1 MKNYNTNLT
10 TNFNLIRISLYQI
23 NSYIYIIL
31 LKRIGIRVEQGQTRH
46 MPFIVFVSFVQR

>member
-1 MKNYNTNLT
+1 M
-10 TNFNLIRISLYQI
+10 RISLYQI